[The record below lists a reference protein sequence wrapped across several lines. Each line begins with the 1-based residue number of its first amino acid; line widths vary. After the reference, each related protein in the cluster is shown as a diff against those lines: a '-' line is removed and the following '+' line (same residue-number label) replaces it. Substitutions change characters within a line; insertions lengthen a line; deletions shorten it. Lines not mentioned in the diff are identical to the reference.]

1 MELSVSEIVG
11 IGVGSLILVFALK
24 AYFLRRF
31 LKKKFAETP
40 E

>member
-11 IGVGSLILVFALK
+11 VGVGSLILVFALRVD
-24 AYFLRRF
+24 FLQRF
-31 LKKKFAETP
+31 LKKKLTEKP